1 MRSAGSLRVLRWLA
15 LGTAASAGTG
25 VLLSVPPLSF
35 FIYPIYPQVYVM
47 HGWFSLAMAAPFV
60 IGVLAHG
67 VPAGRARGRSPMTR
81 SGVLLSV
88 AFLGSLASAVYSARA
103 EDPAPWL
110 LFVHMGA
117 GIVALV
123 VTFLHAPRFWAPVRD
138 RKKADGPSGGRA
150 DARAKGG

>member
-1 MRSAGSLRVLRWLA
+1 MLRWLA

-117 GIVALV
+117 GIVALAV
-123 VTFLHAPRFWAPVRD
+123 RRFCTRHAFGRRSGTGKRPTARPAAGPTPRE
-138 RKKADGPSGGRA
+138 GRLNGC
-150 DARAKGG
+150 R